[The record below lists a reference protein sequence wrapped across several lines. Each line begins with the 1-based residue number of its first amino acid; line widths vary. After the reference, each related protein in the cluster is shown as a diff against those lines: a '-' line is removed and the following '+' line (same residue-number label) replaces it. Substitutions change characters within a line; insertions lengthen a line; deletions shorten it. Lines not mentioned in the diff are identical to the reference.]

1 MVEITDLNRNNWFL
15 ERGWRENRDGE
26 EKEKWG
32 FKHNIE
38 KGYPPTFKELA
49 DWLSVIGVLE
59 DIKYPHGKGR
69 ELVREYVNE
78 ALDKKWPFPNLLKKY
93 GLDIS

>member
-1 MVEITDLNRNNWFL
+1 MVEIVDLNRNNWFL
-15 ERGWRENRDGE
+15 EKKPRYNRDGDLE
-26 EKEKWG
+26 NSWV
-32 FKHNIE
+32 FKLNLD
-38 KGYPPTFKELA
+38 KNYPPTFKELA

-69 ELVREYVNE
+69 EMIREYVNE

-93 GLDIS
+93 GLDLN